1 MNTKKRVMND
11 LYAFYLN
18 FVVKL
23 FNNEVI
29 PAPHVKKICVE
40 LMKMYLG
47 DYQKLSVSLP
57 PRHKLGDST
66 PILTAN
72 RGWITHGDLN
82 IGDYVFGPDGKPT
95 KIIGVSEKSPCNKLV
110 SFSNGSKILA
120 HSGHLWSVYK
130 RGSSKLQTLST
141 SEIEDNYYYIE
152 NNGKKRYRY
161 HLPLIEPIQY
171 EEADLPIDSYW
182 LGYWLGDGSYNK
194 PCITHSKED
203 SNFIDAVPYKVSSQA
218 IHKDT
223 GVYTTYFSNQGL
235 IKKIRTLN
243 LYENKHIPDIYKNSS
258 FEQRI
263 QLLAGLID
271 SDGSVDKNG
280 RVRFIN
286 TNKQLIDDV
295 YELCVGLGLYPYKMK
310 PIAPEKIN
318 KYKENS
324 DSLQITS
331 KKTSYTIGFQPRFT
345 IPTQIPRKNIV
356 KKGLRRK
363 LAITN
368 IETVSSEMGKCIE
381 IENADGI
388 YLAGKELIPT
398 HNSKSSLITLAFPL
412 WLIIRDPTLNIMVVT
427 STFNLSESFG
437 IRIRELFLQYQDI
450 LPVRI
455 SNKKHAS
462 GWIMF
467 EDKEGNLTGGSIR
480 LVGLGGQITG
490 FDADWVIVDDIVK
503 GIQDCTPTQLQKTK
517 DFFDGVLLQRLEPHS
532 KLIVL
537 GTLWSSED
545 ILSVIRKERSD
556 EYHILDL
563 PAYNEK
569 DEILWPEKYNLDYF
583 HEKENE
589 MGNRLFQALYMCRPL
604 DETGAFFK
612 LDNLLFDTFKF
623 HHNSIC
629 VRSWD
634 LAYSDESKGDINDY
648 SASIKMWKSP
658 EGLYWITDLK
668 NGQYGENIHNE
679 LKRTAYLDTAN
690 VPILIETGTK
700 GGASKFYY
708 NDLKNIYL
716 KGYNVKQSEPIGS
729 KVDRALTFRDAI
741 WDGKVVIDLDENGR
755 EALIK
760 QLNSFPLGKHDD
772 IIDACSYAYNYLQD
786 KKPIVKKLQASKK
799 QRVKL

>member
-29 PAPHVKKICVE
+29 PAPHIKQICGE

-47 DYQKLSVSLP
+47 DYQKLSVSLA
-57 PRHKLGDST
+57 PRH
-66 PILTAN
+66 
-72 RGWITHGDLN
+72 
-82 IGDYVFGPDGKPT
+82 
-95 KIIGVSEKSPCNKLV
+95 
-110 SFSNGSKILA
+110 
-120 HSGHLWSVYK
+120 
-130 RGSSKLQTLST
+130 
-141 SEIEDNYYYIE
+141 
-152 NNGKKRYRY
+152 
-161 HLPLIEPIQY
+161 
-171 EEADLPIDSYW
+171 
-182 LGYWLGDGSYNK
+182 
-194 PCITHSKED
+194 
-203 SNFIDAVPYKVSSQA
+203 
-218 IHKDT
+218 
-223 GVYTTYFSNQGL
+223 
-235 IKKIRTLN
+235 
-243 LYENKHIPDIYKNSS
+243 
-258 FEQRI
+258 
-263 QLLAGLID
+263 
-271 SDGSVDKNG
+271 
-280 RVRFIN
+280 
-286 TNKQLIDDV
+286 
-295 YELCVGLGLYPYKMK
+295 
-310 PIAPEKIN
+310 
-318 KYKENS
+318 
-324 DSLQITS
+324 
-331 KKTSYTIGFQPRFT
+331 
-345 IPTQIPRKNIV
+345 
-356 KKGLRRK
+356 
-363 LAITN
+363 
-368 IETVSSEMGKCIE
+368 
-381 IENADGI
+381 
-388 YLAGKELIPT
+388 
-398 HNSKSSLITLAFPL
+398 SKSSLITLAFPL

-467 EDKEGNLTGGSIR
+467 EDREGNLTGGSIR

-563 PAYNEK
+563 PAYNENN
-569 DEILWPEKYNLDYF
+569 EILWPNKYDLNYF
-583 HEKENE
+583 NEKEKE
-589 MGNRLFQALYMCRPL
+589 MGTRLFQALYMCKPL

-612 LDNLLFDTFKF
+612 LDNLLFDKF
-623 HHNSIC
+623 RYQDRSIC

-690 VPILIETGTK
+690 TPILIETGTK
-700 GGASKFYY
+700 GGASKYY
-708 NDLKNIYL
+708 FNDLKSIYL

-729 KVDRALTFRDAI
+729 KVDRALAFRDAI
-741 WDGKVVIDLDENGR
+741 WDGKVVIDLDETNR

-786 KKPIVKKLQASKK
+786 KKPILKKLKASKK
-799 QRVKL
+799 RRVKL